1 MTSIVEFPF
10 FISSSRSTDKDQ
22 TSLVEN
28 MVRLL
33 KFTKPVVYT
42 KSNGLLPFTY
52 YHFLSNPGLE
62 IRHFE
67 KNSRRK
73 NSKLKEKLDNTRVKH
88 KDSTKF
94 QSKKIWIRAKMILML
109 FLKKN
114 NWIFLRKSKVY
125 WLNSIF
131 CFNYHRISSI
141 TKGIY
146 SFGT

>member
-10 FISSSRSTDKDQ
+10 FISSFRSTDKDQ

-67 KNSRRK
+67 K
-73 NSKLKEKLDNTRVKH
+73 KLKEKK
-88 KDSTKF
+88 
-94 QSKKIWIRAKMILML
+94 
-109 FLKKN
+109 LK
-114 NWIFLRKSKVY
+114 
-125 WLNSIF
+125 
-131 CFNYHRISSI
+131 
-141 TKGIY
+141 T
-146 SFGT
+146 

>member
-1 MTSIVEFPF
+1 MTRIVEFPF
-10 FISSSRSTDKDQ
+10 FISSSRRTDKDQ

-67 KNSRRK
+67 K
-73 NSKLKEKLDNTRVKH
+73 KLKEKK
-88 KDSTKF
+88 
-94 QSKKIWIRAKMILML
+94 
-109 FLKKN
+109 LKTQGK
-114 NWIFLRKSKVY
+114 
-125 WLNSIF
+125 
-131 CFNYHRISSI
+131 
-141 TKGIY
+141 T
-146 SFGT
+146 

>member
-67 KNSRRK
+67 KKTQGEKTQNLRK
-73 NSKLKEKLDNTRVKH
+73 NL
-88 KDSTKF
+88 
-94 QSKKIWIRAKMILML
+94 
-109 FLKKN
+109 
-114 NWIFLRKSKVY
+114 
-125 WLNSIF
+125 
-131 CFNYHRISSI
+131 I
-141 TKGIY
+141 TQE
-146 SFGT
+146 

>member
-1 MTSIVEFPF
+1 
-10 FISSSRSTDKDQ
+10 
-22 TSLVEN
+22 

-67 KNSRRK
+67 KKTQGEKTQNLRK
-73 NSKLKEKLDNTRVKH
+73 KLDNSRVKH

-94 QSKKIWIRAKMILML
+94 QSKKNLNTGKNDLNVI
-109 FLKKN
+109 FKKE
-114 NWIFLRKSKVY
+114 
-125 WLNSIF
+125 
-131 CFNYHRISSI
+131 
-141 TKGIY
+141 
-146 SFGT
+146 

>member
-62 IRHFE
+62 IQHFE
-67 KNSRRK
+67 KK
-73 NSKLKEKLDNTRVKH
+73 PKEKKLKT
-88 KDSTKF
+88 
-94 QSKKIWIRAKMILML
+94 
-109 FLKKN
+109 
-114 NWIFLRKSKVY
+114 
-125 WLNSIF
+125 
-131 CFNYHRISSI
+131 
-141 TKGIY
+141 
-146 SFGT
+146 